1 VQFFHHAS
9 GVGVADCRG
18 GLATFIGAAACSF
31 TGLIKGILKAE
42 KSLETQYLR
51 WLERLFVVK

>member
-1 VQFFHHAS
+1 VPFFHHAS

-31 TGLIKGILKAE
+31 TGLIKGIFKG
-42 KSLETQYLR
+42 
-51 WLERLFVVK
+51 